1 MIIKK
6 VSPQIR
12 GTALGAYAAFFDLS
26 LGLTIPIAGL
36 IAGAFNYQAVYFF
49 GAISGFV
56 AILLLMIRMNK

>member
-1 MIIKK
+1 MIIRK

-36 IAGAFNYQAVYFF
+36 IAGAFDYQAVYFF
-49 GAISGFV
+49 GAITGFV
-56 AILLLMIRMNK
+56 AISLLLIQKNH